1 MLIISS
7 LLLALFIYLFL
18 TIFKTTPEVN
28 TGLKLTLIH
37 VIYGYIFI
45 TSINN
50 IVFYPKHIL
59 LLHGDMKLNPGLIKL
74 SFIKFCHCDMNGL
87 LALHDF
93 IKYE

>member
-28 TGLKLTLIH
+28 TRLKLTLIH

-50 IVFYPKHIL
+50 IVFYPKH
-59 LLHGDMKLNPGLIKL
+59 GDMELNPGLIKL

-93 IKYE
+93 IKYD